1 MNQSMVTAIEMEHP
15 NIKGIQSDAAGL
27 AYFFSDDD
35 QRVAIAGQH
44 GVTILTKA
52 QAQAVA
58 SEILEVMDLFVPKQT
73 RRERA

>member
-1 MNQSMVTAIEMEHP
+1 MNQSMVTAIEMKHP

-27 AYFFSDDD
+27 SYFFSDDD
-35 QRVAIAGQH
+35 QRMAIAGQH

-58 SEILEVMDLFVPKQT
+58 KEILDVMDLFVPKQT
-73 RRERA
+73 RREIA